1 MAQIVLE
8 HVEKVYSGGV
18 KALDDL
24 NLEVKEGEFMV
35 LVGPSG
41 CGKST
46 ALRSIAGLEE
56 ITDGTISIGSQVVND
71 LPPKD
76 RDIAMVFQNY
86 ALYPHMTV
94 EANLA
99 FGLKLRHTPKA
110 EIKRRV
116 GEAAA
121 LLGLEPYLNRKP
133 AALSG
138 GQRQR
143 VAMGRAIV
151 REPQAFLMDEPLS
164 NLDAKLRVSMRAALN
179 QLHERLGITTVYV
192 THDQVE
198 AMTLGDRVCVMRD
211 GRIQQVDSPQR
222 LFESPVN
229 LFVAGFIGSPAMN
242 FAQASLERGDSG
254 ATVSFA
260 GYQLPVPASVFEAK
274 PGPRRLP
281 RAEQVILGVRPSD
294 FEDAAYG
301 DASWARFPVTVGVTE
316 ELGTEIHAIFTIDAP
331 PVEHASIASAS
342 DGSSEEDETVT
353 ALAGGKTLWTARVSA
368 RSGRPVRAAA
378 RARHRHQPPALLRP
392 GQRRVDRPPA
402 DGGRP
407 GRSRQ
412 LAEACPAVAWPR
424 AVCGEIRRKRPA
436 IMSGTPLPAAPSF
449 ASLE

>member
-1 MAQIVLE
+1 MAQIVLD
-8 HVEKVYSGGV
+8 HVDKVYQGGV

-56 ITDGTISIGSQVVND
+56 ITGGTISIGSKVVND

-94 EANLA
+94 EENLA
-99 FGLKLRHTPKA
+99 FGLKLRKTPKA

-116 GEAAA
+116 GDAAKM
-121 LLGLEPYLNRKP
+121 LGLEQYLARKP

-198 AMTLGDRVCVMRD
+198 AMTLGHRVCVLRD
-211 GRIQQVDSPQR
+211 GRLQQVDTPQT
-222 LFESPVN
+222 LFDSPVN

-242 FAQASLERGDSG
+242 FALADLVRDDGL
-254 ATVSFA
+254 AVKFA
-260 GYQLPVPASVFEAK
+260 NYRLPVPASVLDAK
-274 PGPRRLP
+274 PGLDRYLGGK
-281 RAEQVILGVRPSD
+281 VILGIRPSD
-294 FEDAAYG
+294 FEDASMG
-301 DASWARFPVTVGVTE
+301 DGQWARMPVTVGVTE
-316 ELGTEIHAIFTIDAP
+316 ELGTEIHVIFTIDAP
-331 PVEHASIASAS
+331 PVEHASIASAAEHN
-342 DGSSEEDETVT
+342 DEEDETVT
-353 ALAGGKTLWTARVSA
+353 ALSGGKSLWTARVSA
-368 RSGRPVRAAA
+368 RSAVRSGQPLDLAVDTSRLHFFDPSSGATIGHPLSAGAAEVGAAA
-378 RARHRHQPPALLRP
+378 
-392 GQRRVDRPPA
+392 
-402 DGGRP
+402 
-407 GRSRQ
+407 S
-412 LAEACPAVAWPR
+412 
-424 AVCGEIRRKRPA
+424 
-436 IMSGTPLPAAPSF
+436 
-449 ASLE
+449 AS

>member
-56 ITDGTISIGSQVVND
+56 ITDGTISIGEQVVND

-94 EANLA
+94 EDNLA

-211 GRIQQVDSPQR
+211 GRIQQVDTPAAAVR
-222 LFESPVN
+222 
-229 LFVAGFIGSPAMN
+229 VAGQPVRGGLHRLPRDELRAGL
-242 FAQASLERGDSG
+242 ARPRRRRGDG
-254 ATVSFA
+254 
-260 GYQLPVPASVFEAK
+260 QL
-274 PGPRRLP
+274 RRLP
-281 RAEQVILGVRPSD
+281 AAGARRRCSRPSPASTGYLGKQIILGVRPSD
-294 FEDAAYG
+294 FEDAAFG

-331 PVEHASIASAS
+331 PVEHASIASAVRRLLGGGR
-342 DGSSEEDETVT
+342 DGHRAGRRQDAVDR
-353 ALAGGKTLWTARVSA
+353 AGVLAV
-368 RSGRPVRAAA
+368 GRPVRAAA
-378 RARHRHQPPALLRP
+378 RARRRHQPPALLRP

-402 DGGRP
+402 DGGHP
-407 GRSRQ
+407 GGRRRVTV
-412 LAEACPAVAWPR
+412 LAVA
-424 AVCGEIRRKRPA
+424 
-436 IMSGTPLPAAPSF
+436 SAAGRLGRDPP
-449 ASLE
+449 